1 MTAGEEF
8 LYFSAALVALI
19 ISFLLIWIGRRA

>member
-1 MTAGEEF
+1 MTAGEQF

-19 ISFLLIWIGRRA
+19 VSALLIWFGRRK